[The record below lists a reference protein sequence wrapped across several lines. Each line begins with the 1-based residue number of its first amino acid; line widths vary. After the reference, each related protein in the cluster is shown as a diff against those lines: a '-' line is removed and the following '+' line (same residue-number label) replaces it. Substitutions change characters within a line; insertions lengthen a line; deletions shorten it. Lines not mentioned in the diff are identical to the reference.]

1 MGKKFTSILLFL
13 LLCAGATMA
22 QCPSC
27 TPVFS
32 TCPPA
37 GGLCNKLDT
46 AYAHHPFNKVINF
59 YMPKVITDP
68 VLLAQCDGCSQID
81 LLSITVTGASGLPA
95 GVSYLISN
103 NSYFDVQAGD
113 SMGCATFCGTPLLAG
128 VYIVTVY
135 LEADVTAIGTPIGNV
150 TQNNNPQQY
159 IDTLWVLPDT
169 VAGVSSFT
177 YGNNGFSACDSITV
191 SLNAVVTAPQPNPVR
206 YFWNIGGIT
215 TQARFPGSFTYKNTS
230 SVPDTIPITLTT
242 VIYNYIVQN
251 VHISKITGGFCGG
264 IPHQQLACS
273 CITGLDSPNPFVE
286 FPLLGFN
293 NNANYVSASCNN
305 INWNGINV
313 PIPEGIDTVNMQLWD
328 ADEGDLFHIYTN
340 ELISTYPLMV
350 QLSQMQY
357 QFADNNAY
365 GYVQFD
371 TVAGTTI
378 TETLNVIVN
387 PTPRNPN
394 VLASRDTFCTGDSVT
409 VAIDSASLYPD
420 CTYQWY
426 RDSVFLTANSDS
438 GFYTSQPGNYRVII
452 TNASTG
458 CTVTSH
464 PQKIVAETTPP
475 SSPSLTLSTN
485 PANQIFINPLPS
497 GTGAN
502 WYYNGYLVTGQN
514 GGVLNYLGNGVY
526 GADLYNL
533 AYPLCATTLTP
544 LTVSALSIEEVG
556 DNAVTGVIIS
566 PNPNQGKFHLQFSS
580 PQQQTVH
587 ISVENVIGEM
597 VYTQQLVNFNGT
609 FNQDIDLNNLS
620 KGVYLL
626 WIETP
631 SGKYNR
637 KIIVQ

>member
-1 MGKKFTSILLFL
+1 MGKKYTTVLLSLFL
-13 LLCAGATMA
+13 LVGATMA

-68 VLLAQCDGCSQID
+68 ALLAECDGCSQID

-95 GVSYLISN
+95 GVNYLVSN
-103 NSYFDVQAGD
+103 GGYFNVQGGD

-128 VYIVTVY
+128 VYVVTVY
-135 LEADVTAIGTPIGNV
+135 LEADVTAVGTPIGNV

-177 YGNNGFSACDSITV
+177 YGNNGSSSCDSITV

-215 TQARFPGSFTYKNTS
+215 SQAQSPGSFTFTNHS
-230 SVPDTIPITLTT
+230 LVPDTIPVTLTT

-264 IPHQQLACS
+264 IPHQQLTCS
-273 CITGLDSPNPFVE
+273 CISSLDSPNPFVK
-286 FPLLGFN
+286 FPLLGFDN
-293 NNANYVSASCNN
+293 NSNYVSASCTNV
-305 INWNGINV
+305 NWNGINV
-313 PIPEGIDTVNMQLWD
+313 PVPQGTATVSMELWD
-328 ADEGDLFHIYTN
+328 ADEGDPFHIYTN
-340 ELISTYPLMV
+340 ELISTYPLTV
-350 QLSQMQY
+350 ELSQMQY

-387 PTPRNPN
+387 PTPRTPN
-394 VLASRDTFCTGDSVT
+394 VVASRDSFCSSDSVLIS
-409 VAIDSASLYPD
+409 VDSSSYYPGFN
-420 CTYQWY
+420 YQWY
-426 RDSVFLTANSDS
+426 RDTVFLVNQSDS
-438 GFYTSQPGNYRVII
+438 GFYTNLPGKYRVLITNPLTGCEVKSLPIKVSSFAAPGNPGLVY
-452 TNASTG
+452 STG
-458 CTVTSH
+458 QV
-464 PQKIVAETTPP
+464 
-475 SSPSLTLSTN
+475 
-485 PANQIFINPLPS
+485 FINPLDN
-497 GTGAN
+497 GFGAN
-502 WYYNGYLVTGQN
+502 WFYNGNLITGQN
-514 GGVLNYLGNGVY
+514 GDAINIVGNGVY
-526 GADLYNL
+526 SAQIYNL
-533 AYPLCATTLTP
+533 GDPACSANLSPI
-544 LTVSALSIEEVG
+544 TVSVSSVDEVAN
-556 DNAVTGVIIS
+556 NAVSGLILS
-566 PNPNQGKFHLQFSS
+566 PNPNNGKFHLQFSS
-580 PQQQTVH
+580 PVQQT
-587 ISVENVIGEM
+587 IQLSIENMIGQV
-597 VYTQQLVNFNGT
+597 VYNRQLDNFNGS
-609 FNQDIDLNNLS
+609 FNQDIDLTELS
-620 KGVYLL
+620 KGVYLV

-631 SGKYNR
+631 KGKQNR
-637 KIIVQ
+637 KIVVQ